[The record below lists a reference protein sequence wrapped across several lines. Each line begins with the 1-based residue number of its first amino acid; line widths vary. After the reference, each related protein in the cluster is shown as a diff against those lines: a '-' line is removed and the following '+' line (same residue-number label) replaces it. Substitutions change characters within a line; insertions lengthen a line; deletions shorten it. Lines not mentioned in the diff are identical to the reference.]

1 GGIVQTH
8 GGEAAERAILARERH
23 FINDVRVDWAGDGS
37 FSGPLSDL
45 SPFVEDISVNRALEG
60 SVPEEISVTE
70 GASAAEL
77 SITLSG
83 IDPVSGLS
91 VVEIFSE
98 FNKNSPL
105 YGEELIGVEVRYWIW
120 VETADAPVP
129 YPQFVGNI
137 RTIEPDWETDQ
148 GVAP

>member
-1 GGIVQTH
+1 GCF
-8 GGEAAERAILARERH
+8 A
-23 FINDVRVDWAGDGS
+23 
-37 FSGPLSDL
+37 GPLADL
-45 SPFVEDISVNRALEG
+45 SPFVEDISVNRAREG
-60 SVPEEISVTE
+60 SGPEEISVTE

-120 VETADAPVP
+120 VETEDVIGRASC
-129 YPQFVGNI
+129 
-137 RTIEPDWETDQ
+137 RERE
-148 GVAP
+148 